1 VWLKCVSYLWH
12 TIPIP
17 QSGRRPVFL
26 YSTDGLSSIV
36 LNCYHKEST
45 MTRFN
50 T

>member
-1 VWLKCVSYLWH
+1 MWLNCVNYLWH
-12 TIPIP
+12 SIPILR
-17 QSGRRPVFL
+17 SGQHPAFL

-36 LNCYHKEST
+36 LNCYHKESR